1 MTALIPILVLVVLM
15 YFMLI
20 RPQQRRARAQQALMA
35 AIQEGDEVMT
45 TAGIYGFVTAME
57 GDIAWVEIAE
67 GVEIRV
73 AKAALARRI
82 DSSET
87 AGTAAPET
95 EHATDAPEASGN
107 SANGSV
113 AHDDPATQDDGAT
126 HDEG

>member
-82 DSSET
+82 DSET

>member
-73 AKAALARRI
+73 ARAALARRI

-95 EHATDAPEASGN
+95 EHETDAPEASGN